1 MKTQVEVKAL
11 DAVRDIRLGLS
22 DLALMEKYRLTD
34 RGLGSLFRKLVAAGL
49 LKVSELEQRDPTFT
63 STIPLKLQDSPKRV
77 SR

>member
-1 MKTQVEVKAL
+1 MKPQVEVRAR

-49 LKVSELEQRDPTFT
+49 LKHSEVEQRDPTFT
-63 STIPLKLQDSPKRV
+63 STVPLDLQEATKPTAN
-77 SR
+77 